1 MAKFQYPFMEK
12 VLKRYASYVI
22 QQARTNL
29 TKDGKGGGDLYNSLK
44 STQGIDKDQLFVDFF
59 MENYGQFVDKGVKGK
74 TSTYPETTRAL
85 SKFQYGSGTGPK
97 GGLTKGIDKWL
108 RQKKFQWRDKQGK
121 FMSYK
126 SMRYIIVNS
135 IYNKGLKANMFF
147 SKPFNDGLE
156 KFSNNLLMAFV
167 KDTENHLDFN
177 QKN

>member
-1 MAKFQYPFMEK
+1 MEK

-22 QQARTNL
+22 QQARANL
-29 TKDGKGGGDLYNSLK
+29 TKDGKGGGDLYKSLTSK
-44 STQGIDKDQLFVDFF
+44 SGENKDELFVQFF

-74 TSTYPETTRAL
+74 TSTYTQTTRAL
-85 SKFQYGSGTGPK
+85 SQFQYGSGTGPK

-147 SKPFNDGLE
+147 SKPFNDGLD
-156 KFSNNLLMAFV
+156 KFSNNLLMAFI
-167 KDTENHLDFN
+167 KDTENN
-177 QKN
+177 VAT